1 MAVAVCVPELS
12 IVSLPAPPAL
22 AVTKLRYNDT
32 FVGVDLRDKVE
43 GRDYVRTGETMRI
56 AEGFGDA
63 GGTEVTVVRM
73 LR

>member
-1 MAVAVCVPELS
+1 MMSMCLAIA
-12 IVSLPAPPAL
+12 SLVTPPAPPAL

-73 LR
+73 MR